1 MKTLEMSNGAGGS
14 DEGKKRC
21 EEMVKCRSYEIILRM
36 MGLVFTLVA
45 AVVAGTNKD
54 TESVPISIV
63 DGLPPL
69 HLTLTAKWNHMSSTV
84 YFVAVNA
91 VACVYAATSM
101 AFPRLI
107 TGGNRGRNWKDSVLV
122 VALDLI
128 MVALLFSA
136 NGASAAIGIIAL
148 NGNSHTQWHK
158 VCYAFKRYCIQ
169 GAAALAM
176 SMLGS
181 FFFICLVLLFTFNL
195 HRTTLNY

>member
-1 MKTLEMSNGAGGS
+1 MKTVEMSNGAGGS
-14 DEGKKRC
+14 VEGKMRC
-21 EEMVKCRSYEIILRM
+21 EEMVKCRRYEVILRM
-36 MGLVFTLVA
+36 MGLVFTLIA

-54 TESVPISIV
+54 TESVPISLV
-63 DGLPPL
+63 EGLPPL
-69 HLTLTAKWNHMSSTV
+69 HLNLTAKWNYMSSTV

-91 VACVYAATSM
+91 VACAYAAISM
-101 AFPRLI
+101 AFIALI
-107 TGGNRGRNWKDSVLV
+107 TRGSRGKNWKGSVLV
-122 VALDLI
+122 VALDLS

-169 GAAALAM
+169 GGASLAM

-181 FFFICLVLLFTFNL
+181 FFFICLVLLFNL
-195 HRTTLNY
+195 NLQRTTSNY